1 VVSEGLHNVCNS
13 RSLLTD
19 GNVNAVE
26 LSSFIS
32 SWIVEGGFLVN
43 DGINSNGS
51 LSSLS
56 ITNDQFSL
64 TSTNWDLLLID
75 ESLKD

>member
-1 VVSEGLHNVCNS
+1 MILQGLHNVRDG

-26 LSSFIS
+26 SLGVIRGG
-32 SWIVEGGFLVN
+32 IVEGSLLVD
-43 DGINSNGS
+43 DGINGNSG

-64 TSTNWDLLLID
+64 SSSNGDLKSNYKRI
-75 ESLKD
+75 